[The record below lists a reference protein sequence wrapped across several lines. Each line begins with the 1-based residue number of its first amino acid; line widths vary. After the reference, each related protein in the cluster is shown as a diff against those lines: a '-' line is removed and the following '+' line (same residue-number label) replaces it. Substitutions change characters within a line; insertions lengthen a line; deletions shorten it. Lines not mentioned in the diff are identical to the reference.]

1 MSIIKTGLI
10 YFDQAI
16 REGSIRKAADQL
28 NIASSAVS
36 RQLLQLEEELGV
48 ELFVRLPRGIRPT
61 SAGEALL
68 GYIRNWNREESQL
81 RQELGRLRGGVHG
94 TIHVACA
101 ESVTASILPNVM
113 SQFQKDFPLV
123 DFTLISGDNYFIKE
137 SLLSKDADVVCAFD
151 VSGGVRTETVFS
163 KKAPI
168 GVVSPPGHPLSKID
182 RATLGDCLVHPV
194 VAPTKEWLAHSV
206 LSQLFHNEQASFR
219 IAARVERIGMVKN
232 LVSAGLGIAFMSSV
246 GLEEDIRCG
255 RLVWTPLA
263 HGMVPPTTMSL
274 LIPKGRVLEP
284 HLHHFIS
291 VFKATLDVLETQ

>member
-16 REGSIRKAADQL
+16 REGSIRKAAEQL

-68 GYIRNWNREESQL
+68 GYIRNWNRQESQL
-81 RQELGRLRGGVHG
+81 RQEIGRLRGGVHG

-101 ESVTASILPNVM
+101 ESITATILPNVM
-113 SQFQKDFPLV
+113 SRFQDQFPHV

-151 VSGGVRTETVFS
+151 VTGGVRTETILS

-168 GVVSPPGHPLSKID
+168 GVVSQPGHPISKLQI
-182 RATLGDCLVHPV
+182 ATLSDCIAHPV
-194 VAPTKEWLAHSV
+194 VAPTKEWLTHSV
-206 LSQLFHNEQASFR
+206 LQQMFHDDQMPFR
-219 IAARVERIGMVKN
+219 VAARVERIGMLKN
-232 LVSAGLGIAFMSSV
+232 LVSAGLGIAFLSAV
-246 GLEEDIRCG
+246 GLEEEIRCG
-255 RLVWTPLA
+255 QLVWTPLA
-263 HGMVPPTTMSL
+263 PGAAPMTVMSL
-274 LIPKGRVLEP
+274 LAPKGRVLEP
-284 HLHHFIS
+284 HLHHFIN
-291 VFKATLDVLETQ
+291 VFKEALESLET